1 MVILKNDY
9 ERVALGGL
17 LHDIGKLFN
26 RSDFYREKGVSGEH
40 PFLSSWFVDYIV
52 ENKIILND
60 EALKEITQK
69 HHESQY
75 FPKELNVS
83 SIKDTN
89 LKKLALIVAKAD
101 NYSSMERHGEDKT
114 RSYKNVPLDSI
125 FSRIDIGKGK
135 APTTRYYLREFHKE
149 HLFSKTHE
157 ANSQSEVNDI
167 IEKLLSEVR
176 EIKTDSFQ
184 VLYLRVLEII
194 KKYVWTLPSDTQ
206 KEICDLSLYD
216 HLKTTSA
223 ISIASYNYHIEKIF
237 INSDDT
243 LKRILRVSSDHNN
256 EYGITLDKSEEL
268 KDGDILLN
276 DGKNLVVI
284 KVKGDD
290 VLVIK
295 PNDITEMG
303 IIAHS
308 LGNRHL
314 QAQFNDGKMIIQYDA
329 LVEEELK
336 RDKINYSRENL
347 KLEKAFRH
355 VEFGHTHTHT
365 HAHAN

>member
-1 MVILKNDY
+1 MIFNQIKGNIS
-9 ERVALGGL
+9 
-17 LHDIGKLFN
+17 DIDN
-26 RSDFYREKGVSGEH
+26 
-40 PFLSSWFVDYIV
+40 
-52 ENKIILND
+52 LN
-60 EALKEITQK
+60 
-69 HHESQY
+69 
-75 FPKELNVS
+75 
-83 SIKDTN
+83 
-89 LKKLALIVAKAD
+89 
-101 NYSSMERHGEDKT
+101 
-114 RSYKNVPLDSI
+114 
-125 FSRIDIGKGK
+125 
-135 APTTRYYLREFHKE
+135 
-149 HLFSKTHE
+149 
-157 ANSQSEVNDI
+157 
-167 IEKLLSEVR
+167 
-176 EIKTDSFQ
+176 
-184 VLYLRVLEII
+184 
-194 KKYVWTLPSDTQ
+194 
-206 KEICDLSLYD
+206 
-216 HLKTTSA
+216 
-223 ISIASYNYHIEKIF
+223 NYHIEKIF

>member
-1 MVILKNDY
+1 MI
-9 ERVALGGL
+9 
-17 LHDIGKLFN
+17 FN
-26 RSDFYREKGVSGEH
+26 QIKGN
-40 PFLSSWFVDYIV
+40 I
-52 ENKIILND
+52 
-60 EALKEITQK
+60 
-69 HHESQY
+69 
-75 FPKELNVS
+75 
-83 SIKDTN
+83 
-89 LKKLALIVAKAD
+89 
-101 NYSSMERHGEDKT
+101 
-114 RSYKNVPLDSI
+114 
-125 FSRIDIGKGK
+125 
-135 APTTRYYLREFHKE
+135 
-149 HLFSKTHE
+149 
-157 ANSQSEVNDI
+157 NDI
-167 IEKLLSEVR
+167 DNLS
-176 EIKTDSFQ
+176 
-184 VLYLRVLEII
+184 
-194 KKYVWTLPSDTQ
+194 
-206 KEICDLSLYD
+206 
-216 HLKTTSA
+216 
-223 ISIASYNYHIEKIF
+223 NYHVEKIF

-243 LKRILRVSSDHNN
+243 LKRILRVASDHNN

-329 LVEEELK
+329 LVERELK

-365 HAHAN
+365 HAN

>member
-1 MVILKNDY
+1 MI
-9 ERVALGGL
+9 
-17 LHDIGKLFN
+17 FN
-26 RSDFYREKGVSGEH
+26 QIKGNIST
-40 PFLSSWFVDYIV
+40 I
-52 ENKIILND
+52 NNLND
-60 EALKEITQK
+60 
-69 HHESQY
+69 
-75 FPKELNVS
+75 
-83 SIKDTN
+83 
-89 LKKLALIVAKAD
+89 
-101 NYSSMERHGEDKT
+101 
-114 RSYKNVPLDSI
+114 
-125 FSRIDIGKGK
+125 
-135 APTTRYYLREFHKE
+135 
-149 HLFSKTHE
+149 
-157 ANSQSEVNDI
+157 
-167 IEKLLSEVR
+167 
-176 EIKTDSFQ
+176 
-184 VLYLRVLEII
+184 
-194 KKYVWTLPSDTQ
+194 
-206 KEICDLSLYD
+206 
-216 HLKTTSA
+216 
-223 ISIASYNYHIEKIF
+223 YHIEKIF

-243 LKRILRVSSDHNN
+243 LKRILRVTSDHNN
-256 EYGITLDKSEEL
+256 EYGITLDKGEVL

-314 QAQFNDGKMIIQYDA
+314 QAQFNDEKMIIQYDA

-365 HAHAN
+365 HAHTN